1 MSGPVQSVERA
12 AAIVQLLAS
21 DDEPLGL
28 AQIAAALSL
37 AKTTAHGLLGTL
49 CDVRFVEKDDDGL
62 YRVGRDL
69 LQIGSTRLDANEL
82 RAHALN
88 WTDALA
94 ARTGAAARVAMFRDG
109 EAVIAHHVFAIG
121 AQHQRLETG
130 RSIPLHAT
138 ALGKVLL
145 AFDPGAARSVIGAPL
160 PGFTFRTIADRAS
173 LLRELADIRDSG
185 RAVSVEECEPDV
197 AAIAAPVRDRGGY
210 VVASIGIT
218 GRVDEIC
225 DARHRPHQELEHE
238 VVRAARA
245 VSAEFGHGR
254 TS

>member
-21 DDEPLGL
+21 EEEPLGL

-49 CDVRFVEKDDDGL
+49 CDVQFVEKDDAGL

-69 LQIGSTRLDANEL
+69 LQIGSTRLDPNEV

-94 ARTGAAARVAMFRDG
+94 ARTGAAARVAMFREG
-109 EAVIAHHVFAIG
+109 EAVIAHHVFAIN
-121 AQHQRLETG
+121 AQEQMLETG
-130 RSIPLHAT
+130 QSIPLHAT

-145 AFDPGAARSVIGAPL
+145 AFDPGAARSVLNGSL
-160 PGFTFRTIADRAS
+160 ESLTYRTITDRS
-173 LLRELADIRDSG
+173 TLLRELADIRDVG
-185 RAVSVEECEPDV
+185 RAVAVQECEPDV
-197 AAIAAPVRDRGGY
+197 AGIAAPVRDRGGY

-218 GRVDEIC
+218 GAVEELC
-225 DARHRPHQELEHE
+225 DSRHRPLDELEHE
-238 VVRAARA
+238 VVAAARA
-245 VSAEFGHGR
+245 VSREFGHGR
-254 TS
+254 TT

>member
-21 DDEPLGL
+21 EEEPLGL

-49 CDVRFVEKDDDGL
+49 CDVRFVEKDDAGL

-69 LQIGSTRLDANEL
+69 LQIGSTRMDPNEL

-94 ARTGAAARVAMFRDG
+94 ARTGAAARVAMFTDG
-109 EAVIAHHVFAIG
+109 AAVIAHHVFAIG
-121 AQHQRLETG
+121 SHQQLLETG
-130 RSIPLHAT
+130 RRIPLHAT

-145 AFDPGAARSVIGAPL
+145 AFDPGAARSVLGRPL
-160 PGFTFRTIADRAS
+160 QSFTYRTITDRSA
-173 LLRELADIRDSG
+173 LMRELADIRESG
-185 RAVSVEECEPDV
+185 CAMCVEECEPDL
-197 AAIAAPVRDRGGY
+197 AGIAAPVRDRGGY

-218 GRVDEIC
+218 GSVDDVC
-225 DARHRPHQELEHE
+225 DARRRPHRALEDE
-238 VVRAARA
+238 VLRAARA
-245 VSAEFGHGR
+245 VSSEFGHGR
-254 TS
+254 AS

>member
-21 DDEPLGL
+21 EEEPLGL

-49 CDVRFVEKDDDGL
+49 CDVRFVEKDDAGL

-82 RAHALN
+82 RARALN

-109 EAVIAHHVFAIG
+109 DAVIAHHVFAIG
-121 AQHQRLETG
+121 SQHQLLETG
-130 RSIPLHAT
+130 RRIPLHAT

-145 AFDPGAARSVIGAPL
+145 AFDPGAARTVLSGPL
-160 PGFTFRTIADRAS
+160 PSLTYRTITERSAI
-173 LLRELADIRDSG
+173 LRELADIRDAG
-185 RAVSVEECEPDV
+185 RAVSVEECEPDL
-197 AAIAAPVRDRGGY
+197 AGIAAPVRDRGGY

-218 GRVDEIC
+218 GSVDDLC
-225 DARHRPHQELEHE
+225 DSRHRPHRALEDE
-238 VVRAARA
+238 VLRAARA

>member
-21 DDEPLGL
+21 TEEPLGL

-49 CDVRFVEKDDDGL
+49 CDVRFVEKDEDGC

-69 LQIGSTRLDANEL
+69 LQIGSTRLDPNEL

-94 ARTGAAARVAMFRDG
+94 ARTGCAARVAMFREG
-109 EAVIAHHVFAIG
+109 TAIIAHHVFAIG
-121 AQHQRLETG
+121 SQEQTLEVG
-130 RSIPLHAT
+130 RRIPLHAT

-145 AFDPGAARSVIGAPL
+145 AFDPGAARSVLTRPVQS
-160 PGFTFRTIADRAS
+160 FTFRTITERSA
-173 LLRELADIRDSG
+173 LLRELADIRENG
-185 RAVSVEECEPDV
+185 LAVAVGECEPEI
-197 AAIAAPVRDRGGY
+197 AGIAAPVRDRGGY
-210 VVASIGIT
+210 VVASVGIT
-218 GRVDEIC
+218 GSVDELC
-225 DARHRPHQELEHE
+225 DARHRPRQTLEDE
-238 VVRAARA
+238 VLRVARA
-245 VSAEFGHGR
+245 VSREFGHGR
-254 TS
+254 AA